1 MHGHTTNQLE
11 NIYLWKLANLMT
23 REMYFIFTSTLWQI
37 QHLVVIYD
45 VYITHLIHK
54 DEKQKNIKFQTIT

>member
-1 MHGHTTNQLE
+1 MDMQLTNKKKYICE
-11 NIYLWKLANLMT
+11 VGKSYDKG
-23 REMYFIFTSTLWQI
+23 MYFIFTSTLWQI

-54 DEKQKNIKFQTIT
+54 DEKQTIIKFQTIT